1 MPLDK
6 HDVWVGSPNQS
17 TVGPVL
23 SAPLGKVTKP
33 KSVDDHNEEAYTDS
47 GYISKNGLKVSI
59 NKSFTEIKD
68 WSLTTV
74 RKLLSEYSGQISWS
88 HISMDEQ
95 AWKNFAGENNVTAK
109 PASESSGATLEIKFN
124 PDEPVRKSWKF
135 KIKDGSRKLV
145 IFVPDGQVQGDGD
158 LELKAD
164 AEIGLP
170 VILTTFPDKDG
181 NHFYILTDDGKVS
194 VKEEIA

>member
-6 HDVWVGSPNQS
+6 HDVWVGSPDQG

-23 SAPLGKVTKP
+23 SAPLGTVTKP
-33 KSVDDHNEEAYTDS
+33 KDVDAKDEGGYTDS
-47 GYISKNGLKVSI
+47 GYVSKGGLKIAI

-88 HISMDEQ
+88 HISMSEQ
-95 AWKNFAGENNVTAK
+95 AWKNFAGDKNVEAK
-109 PASESSGATLEIKFN
+109 VSPSGGKNTVLEIKFN
-124 PDEPVRKSWKF
+124 PGEPVRKSWKF
-135 KIKDGSRKLV
+135 KIKDGPRKLV

-158 LELKAD
+158 LEFKAD
-164 AEIGLP
+164 TELGLP
-170 VILTTFPDKDG
+170 VVLTTFPDKDG
-181 NHFYILTDDGKVS
+181 NHFYIFTDDGKV
-194 VKEEIA
+194 AA